1 MTLCPSTRFVDGSI
15 PVLTHDPLLLI
26 VLLRYEQDPDRKI
39 LVLLGETGGI
49 EEHRVIGPVKK
60 GNLLSSGPLVPTT
73 EWSSFTLVPWRS
85 SDAETT
91 DGKNRAMRGAWLCS
105 LWIQRKN
112 GIPLPSAQVGSR
124 LGLIRKPAALIL
136 TISDERGQELLYADM
151 RTSDVVKEDIGVLLM
166 KRKHTCA
173 TVLRSNWFR
182 GQL

>member
-26 VLLRYEQDPDRKI
+26 VLLRYEQDPDREI
-39 LVLLGETGGI
+39 LVLLGEIGGI
-49 EEHRVIGPVKK
+49 EEQGHRPCQERKFIVVWAIGSYNRVEFVHAGKPGFVVLDTVKNSRERECLVK
-60 GNLLSSGPLVPTT
+60 TSVVDPKKEWDPPAICTSGV
-73 EWSSFTLVPWRS
+73 
-85 SDAETT
+85 
-91 DGKNRAMRGAWLCS
+91 K
-105 LWIQRKN
+105 
-112 GIPLPSAQVGSR
+112 

-151 RTSDVVKEDIGVLLM
+151 RTSDVVKEDIGVLHM
-166 KRKHTCA
+166 KRKHTCP